1 MNPGTPSSIKLQHLL
16 LDNNDS
22 VIIGGVKKTTIKKE
36 AVKEGNYLNG
46 SFITENEVTE
56 VVIDDQA
63 RVVEKTFKNDKT
75 GLDETKSLVEVN
87 CVANDENKTRVLWTM
102 NKTSRNLIVD
112 VLGEDE
118 VKWIGKIIPV
128 VVDASLGKAA
138 VYPNRVLFQ
147 KLHGT
152 KQKELL

>member
-1 MNPGTPSSIKLQHLL
+1 MTGTPPSIKLQHLL

-63 RVVEKTFKNDKT
+63 RVVEKPFKNDKT

>member
-1 MNPGTPSSIKLQHLL
+1 M
-16 LDNNDS
+16 
-22 VIIGGVKKTTIKKE
+22 
-36 AVKEGNYLNG
+36 
-46 SFITENEVTE
+46 
-56 VVIDDQA
+56 VIDDQA